1 MHKIHHPMHKMHHPK
16 LDVPEKMEEEVLLS

>member
-1 MHKIHHPMHKMHHPK
+1 MHKIHHPVHKMHHPK